1 MNITPVTPQ
10 ELEDH
15 LEDVLGLDDDPGYE
29 PLDEDSYKDVTLRW
43 IRTFVDKKT
52 ADSVARNRGWFN
64 N

>member
-1 MNITPVTPQ
+1 MNMTPVTPQ

-15 LEDVLGLDDDPGYE
+15 LEDVLGLDADPDYE
-29 PLDEDSYKDVTLRW
+29 PLDEDSYKEITLRW
-43 IRTFVDKKT
+43 IRTFVDEKT